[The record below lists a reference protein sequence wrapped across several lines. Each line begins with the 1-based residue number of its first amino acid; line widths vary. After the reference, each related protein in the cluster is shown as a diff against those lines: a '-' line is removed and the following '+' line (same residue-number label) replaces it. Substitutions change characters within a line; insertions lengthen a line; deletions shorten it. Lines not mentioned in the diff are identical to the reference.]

1 MTVAACG
8 SSASTASAV
17 KPIPAVS
24 GSASASALP
33 TRSTLSTR
41 SAAPSPAPSPSPT
54 VDPGTLP
61 QLDTRPIIDAN
72 FNARLASYWTRVLAG
87 EAGPADNFFF
97 PRAAYLQ
104 VKELSNAAADFDG
117 RLYHDY
123 KNDVMADHQLVTS
136 LGAGARILGVDIPE
150 ASVHWVP
157 PGVEVNRIG
166 YWQVSYPRLRYVVSG
181 QEHSY
186 AFSSMIS
193 WRGQWYVVHLG
204 PNWRPGSGG
213 WVCTPQPPTAPAISA
228 ACLRG

>member
-1 MTVAACG
+1 MTVAACA
-8 SSASTASAV
+8 SSAPTASAV
-17 KPIPAVS
+17 KPTPAVSGS
-24 GSASASALP
+24 GSASASP
-33 TRSTLSTR
+33 TLSALSR
-41 SAAPSPAPSPSPT
+41 APSPTPPPTPT
-54 VDPGTLP
+54 VDPGALP
-61 QLDTRPIIDAN
+61 QLDTRPIIDAT
-72 FNARLASYWTRVLAG
+72 FNARLAGYWTRVLAG
-87 EAGPADNFFF
+87 GAGPADNFFF

-104 VKELSNAAADFDG
+104 LKELSNAAADFDG

-136 LGAGARILGVDIPE
+136 LGAGARVLGVDIPE